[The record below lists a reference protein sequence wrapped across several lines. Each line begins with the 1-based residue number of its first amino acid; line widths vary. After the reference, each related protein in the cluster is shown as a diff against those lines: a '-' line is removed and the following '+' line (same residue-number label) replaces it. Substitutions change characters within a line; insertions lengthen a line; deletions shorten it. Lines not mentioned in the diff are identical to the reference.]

1 VTTAVLAPP
10 AVEPLM
16 AQKSS
21 HRAVAPSSGAAVII
35 LRSLYA
41 LAALM
46 IWFVAYALV
55 FGAVQESR
63 SQSVLYAQFRQ
74 QLAGGTAPGGGLIRP
89 GQPVAVLDIPR
100 LHVHDVVV
108 EGTSPGNLLRGPGHR
123 VDSPL
128 PGEVGVSV
136 LYGRAATFG
145 APFGR
150 LTRLRPGDP
159 ITVTDGVG
167 TFKYVVEDA
176 RRAGSPLPIPVTG
189 SASRLTLAS
198 ATGVGWR
205 SILAPSA
212 PVYVDAALQGNALA
226 EPGGRVASVGASDKL
241 MGIDGGALAPLVRWL
256 QLLGLAAIGSAV
268 LYTRWGRWETW
279 IVAVPTIGAAL
290 WIVTETAFRLL
301 PNTL

>member
-1 VTTAVLAPP
+1 VTTTVLEPV
-10 AVEPLM
+10 VEPSTLRS
-16 AQKSS
+16 SS
-21 HRAVAPSSGAAVII
+21 HRAAAPSSGAAVII

-46 IWFVAYALV
+46 IWFVVYALV

-74 QLAGGTAPGGGLIRP
+74 QLAAGTAPAGGPITP

-100 LHVHDVVV
+100 LGIHDVVV
-108 EGTSPGNLLRGPGHR
+108 EGTSPGNLLLGPGHR
-123 VDSPL
+123 ADSPL

-145 APFGR
+145 APFGQ
-150 LTRLRPGDP
+150 LMKLRPGDP
-159 ITVTDGVG
+159 ITVTDGAG
-167 TFKYVVEDA
+167 TFTYVVEDM
-176 RRAGSPLPIPVTG
+176 RRAGSPLPTPVTG

-205 SILAPSA
+205 SALAPSA
-212 PVYVDAALQGNALA
+212 PVYADASLQGDALA
-226 EPGGRVASVGASDKL
+226 EPGGRVAGVAAADKL
-241 MGIDGGALAPLVRWL
+241 MGVDGSALAPLVRWL
-256 QLLGLAAIGSAV
+256 QLLALAAIGSAV

-279 IVAVPTIGAAL
+279 IVAVPTVGAAL
-290 WIVTETAFRLL
+290 WLVTETAFRLL
-301 PNTL
+301 PNAL

>member
-1 VTTAVLAPP
+1 MTTAVLAPP
-10 AVEPLM
+10 AVEPPV

-21 HRAVAPSSGAAVII
+21 HRAVAPSSGAAVIV
-35 LRSLYA
+35 LRCLYA

-46 IWFVAYALV
+46 IWFVVYALV

-74 QLAGGTAPGGGLIRP
+74 QLAEGTAPGGGAIKP
-89 GQPVAVLDIPR
+89 GSPVAVLDIPR
-100 LHVHDVVV
+100 LGMHDVVV
-108 EGTSPGNLLRGPGHR
+108 EGTSPGNLLLGPGHR
-123 VDSPL
+123 ADSPL

-145 APFGR
+145 APFGQ
-150 LTRLRPGDP
+150 LMKLRPGDP

-167 TFKYVVEDA
+167 TFTYVVEDV
-176 RRAGSPLPIPVTG
+176 RRTGSPLLPPLTG
-189 SASRLTLAS
+189 SASRLTLGS

-205 SILAPSA
+205 SILAPSV

-226 EPGGRVASVGASDKL
+226 EPGGRVASVGAADKL

-256 QLLGLAAIGSAV
+256 QLLALAAIGSAV
-268 LYTRWGRWETW
+268 LHTRWGRWESW

-301 PNTL
+301 PNAL